1 MKITGKLSMSMKN
14 KKYFLFNKNI
24 LIGFVSALI
33 SGALTSH
40 IIAPKFTFALNSL
53 ITLITED
60 VVFYTTFGI
69 LFYVDNKRENDMIKR
84 QKLKSTT
91 LHNTR
96 FEDLKW
102 VIIKLVSAM
111 SIAEIEYN
119 LVKPYV
125 QYWLLTQRFEPFIAS
140 VIASLVGIAGF
151 IAVADLMAHYTQ
163 LFRKNKE

>member
-1 MKITGKLSMSMKN
+1 
-14 KKYFLFNKNI
+14 
-24 LIGFVSALI
+24 
-33 SGALTSH
+33 
-40 IIAPKFTFALNSL
+40 
-53 ITLITED
+53 
-60 VVFYTTFGI
+60 
-69 LFYVDNKRENDMIKR
+69 MIKR

-163 LFRKNKE
+163 LFKKNKE

>member
-1 MKITGKLSMSMKN
+1 LKY
-14 KKYFLFNKNI
+14 KKYLLFNKNI

-33 SGALTSH
+33 SGAITSQ
-40 IIAPKFTFALNSL
+40 IIAPKFTSALNSL

-60 VVFYTTFGI
+60 IVFYTIFGI
-69 LFYVDNKRENDMIKR
+69 LFYVDNKRESDSIKQ
-84 QKLKSTT
+84 QKQKSTT
-91 LHNTR
+91 LHKTR
-96 FEDLKW
+96 FEDIKW
-102 VIIKLVSAM
+102 VIIKLVSTL

-119 LVKPYV
+119 VVKPYV